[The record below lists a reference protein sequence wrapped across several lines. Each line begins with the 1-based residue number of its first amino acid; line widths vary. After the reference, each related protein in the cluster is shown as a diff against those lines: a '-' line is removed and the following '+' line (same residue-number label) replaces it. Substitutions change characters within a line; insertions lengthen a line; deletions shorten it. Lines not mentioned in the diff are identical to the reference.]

1 MIGGNFS
8 ASVAQHPS
16 LSHHDPTFYL
26 ISKNINMN
34 WAVTP
39 DEKMFSHHVF
49 TWTSH
54 TSQLLTLK
62 NDTHEDKDQHQNP
75 SQSATQKH
83 KTTLKMSFYNIYI
96 YGKENLSVNQNHK
109 EAKVSSCMFNN
120 YWTYC
125 LLSKL
130 LNLIHGHTEIQTIQI
145 TKIQTVESFSFQSGH
160 SVTHFFWFLVHIDC
174 KVLYFVLKKKN
185 KKISL

>member
-1 MIGGNFS
+1 MIGGRFS
-8 ASVAQHPS
+8 ASVSQHPS

-26 ISKNINMN
+26 ISKNINMTELWLCN
-34 WAVTP
+34 
-39 DEKMFSHHVF
+39 EKNVQFF

-83 KTTLKMSFYNIYI
+83 KTMLKMSFYNIYI

-109 EAKVSSCMFNN
+109 EAKVSSCSFNN
-120 YWTYC
+120 YWTYR

-130 LNLIHGHTEIQTIQI
+130 LNLIQGHTQIQTTQI
-145 TKIQTVESFSFQSGH
+145 TKIQTAEPFSFQSGH
-160 SVTHFFWFLVHIDC
+160 SVTHFFF
-174 KVLYFVLKKKN
+174 
-185 KKISL
+185 ISCPYWL